1 MLCMSEMS
9 KMMFVAFTQH
19 CIQSTVMHLTHVKDV
34 KDVKDAKYFCTLY
47 TRPLT
52 HPGEKASNV
61 PSALWV

>member
-19 CIQSTVMHLTHVKDV
+19 CIQSTVTHLTHVKDV
-34 KDVKDAKYFCTLY
+34 KDAKYYCTLY
-47 TRPLT
+47 TGPLA
-52 HPGEKASNV
+52 HPGGKASSV